1 MDTKGSESIVL
12 NFMVVVLS
20 NPLKS
25 IFGALMID
33 FRRNSVFV
41 RQIYESYRQNLIFQ
55 QIISTYQ

>member
-41 RQIYESYRQNLIFQ
+41 RQIYEYYRQNLIFQ